1 MATKTRTKDLSD
13 LEKLIRPFGWSIDQK
28 AAVKYSATSLQTIVD
43 WCRDDSTEQDP
54 CPGSLWKLVDVPYER
69 RKAFSNE
76 NDVRAL
82 LFNLLSYR
90 ADFADLQADP
100 TAWVSILV
108 DNINQNQG
116 SSPFGTLYIDDDPDD
131 VKQLA
136 IWFGKKAGQL
146 PALSGDNLKQ
156 AILLLLVPSAAPHE
170 QKPETPPPAASI
182 SGHRSKGQ
190 PKMVAKKAKPDAAT
204 ATTLEIVPLSTILA
218 DPKNHRKHFDKT
230 ALEELSASI
239 KQHGVLQ
246 PLLLQLR
253 ADADYPYKII
263 AGERRYRA
271 AIAAGLTHVPAQIVE
286 RDGLNGSLAML
297 EENIRREDLSPI
309 ERAQAIAALIET
321 HGLTQAEVGAMI
333 GCTQAQISNEL
344 RLLNIPEKLQ
354 GKIGDAE
361 GQIAATTIRPALPYM
376 DIPAVVD
383 GIEQMLKQ
391 TGPITGRDVQIV
403 LDASIRKAGR
413 SMYFLKHASN
423 YVKPQKTVRHFETV
437 SAADRKELQIR
448 KYDNEEY
455 AFNVTKFDEL
465 NAEPLEKRIKAHK
478 KATALSTSSTKTAKA
493 KDGPKYFE
501 NSYRVQQVVEGE
513 LMAMLATA
521 LEKCKD
527 KSKAF
532 RVSMV
537 VSELADQIIERQDY
551 KNAVRDILAAYTG
564 SAAEIQETL
573 RKECVRCLRED
584 LISLDANETRSLA
597 EVLGVDL
604 ISQWSVSDDLMQ
616 ALNDAGRAAI
626 ASTEEG
632 IPEFLEPFF
641 CIEPIAKAG
650 TLFATLS
657 KSKKSKA
664 A

>member
-1 MATKTRTKDLSD
+1 MRGLGRHLARRLRAAPLTFFTARGLPDKHGYLVAAGIGPLLDQLGTLSFS
-13 LEKLIRPFGWSIDQK
+13 ESE
-28 AAVKYSATSLQTIVD
+28 V
-43 WCRDDSTEQDP
+43 EQ
-54 CPGSLWKLVDVPYER
+54 L
-69 RKAFSNE
+69 RK
-76 NDVRAL
+76 
-82 LFNLLSYR
+82 
-90 ADFADLQADP
+90 DP
-100 TAWVSILV
+100 TEWVMILA

-146 PALSGDNLKQ
+146 PALSGDALKQ
-156 AILLLLVPSAAPHE
+156 AILLLLAPSAAP
-170 QKPETPPPAASI
+170 QDSKPETPLPAASV
-182 SGHRSKGQ
+182 SGPRSKGQ

-204 ATTLEIVPLSTILA
+204 ATTLEMVPLSNIKA

-230 ALEELSASI
+230 ALDELAASI

-286 RDGLNGSLAML
+286 RDGLQGSLAML
-297 EENIRREDLSPI
+297 EENIRREALSPI
-309 ERAQAIAALIET
+309 ERAQAISALMET
-321 HGLTQAEVGAMI
+321 HGLTQAEVGSMI

-344 RLLNIPEKLQ
+344 RLLNLPETLHS
-354 GKIGDAE
+354 KIGDGE

-376 DIPAVVD
+376 DIPAVVE
-383 GIEQMLKQ
+383 GVEQMLKQ
-391 TGPITGRDVQIV
+391 PGSFTVRDVEIV
-403 LDASIRKAGR
+403 LDVSIRKAGR
-413 SMYFLKHASN
+413 SMYFLKSVSDYA
-423 YVKPQKTVRHFETV
+423 KPQKTVRHFETV

-455 AFNVTKFDEL
+455 AFNVAKFDEL

-478 KATALSTSSTKTAKA
+478 KATALQSWPTKTGKA
-493 KDGPKYFE
+493 KDAGPKYFE
-501 NSYRVQQVVEGE
+501 NSYRVQLVVEGE

-532 RVSMV
+532 RVSLV
-537 VSELADQIIERQDY
+537 VSELADEIIERQDY
-551 KNAVRDILAAYTG
+551 KNAVVDILAAYNG
-564 SAAEIQETL
+564 SAAEMQETL
-573 RKECVRCLRED
+573 RKQCVRCLRED
-584 LISLDANETRSLA
+584 LIRLAANETQSLA

-604 ISQWSVSDDLMQ
+604 ISQWSVSDDLIKE
-616 ALNDAGRAAI
+616 LNDAGKAAI
-626 ASTEEG
+626 ASAEEG
-632 IPEFLEPFF
+632 IPEFLKPFF
-641 CIEPIAKAG
+641 GIATIAEPG
-650 TLFATLS
+650 TLVSQLT